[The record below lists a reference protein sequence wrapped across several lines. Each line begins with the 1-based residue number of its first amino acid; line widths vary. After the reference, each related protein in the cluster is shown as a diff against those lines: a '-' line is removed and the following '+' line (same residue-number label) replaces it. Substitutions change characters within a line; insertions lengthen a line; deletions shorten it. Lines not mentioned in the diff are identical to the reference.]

1 MKYYLS
7 VDRTYSNYA
16 DDKKDKTVVE
26 CDSLEKAIEN
36 GVRKCANADK
46 GVRNALKT
54 VGMFVDR
61 CGRIVKIFRKWT
73 IAFKTGFTENGEP
86 ETIIVNC
93 MALYP
98 LDVKRLV
105 KDSFKENQGYGKS
118 YERVIIGIMDNVCVE
133 SWEVVDNSFEIK
145 LV

>member
-7 VDRTYSNYA
+7 IDRTNSNYA

-26 CDSLEKAIEN
+26 CDSLKKAIEN
-36 GVRKCANADK
+36 GCDECANADK

-61 CGRIVKIFRKWT
+61 CGRVVKILRRWT
-73 IAFKTGFTENGEP
+73 IAFTGVNGNGGP
-86 ETIIVNC
+86 ETVVVNC
-93 MALYP
+93 MALHP
-98 LDVKRLV
+98 LDVEQLV
-105 KDSFKENQGYGKS
+105 KDSFEENPGYGKT

-133 SWEVVDNSFEIK
+133 SWEVVDNSFEIS